1 MLCVNRSLSIRYDV
15 KRFVKAGGSEVRAH
29 AVVLRFQKF
38 KLKLTTEVLR
48 FVMSLLC
55 WNRLDI
61 EAFALTI
68 ELLTLENALLNE
80 ELSVMSEPSVF
91 ETLHNDELMIAIEL
105 KRDASFEIKVV
116 HKFDT
121 FTQQAFE

>member
-1 MLCVNRSLSIRYDV
+1 
-15 KRFVKAGGSEVRAH
+15 
-29 AVVLRFQKF
+29 
-38 KLKLTTEVLR
+38 
-48 FVMSLLC
+48 MSLLR

-68 ELLTLENALLNE
+68 ELLTLENAALNE
-80 ELSVMSEPSVF
+80 ELSVASEDSVL
-91 ETLHNDELMIAIEL
+91 ETLNNDELMIPIEL
-105 KRDASFEIKVV
+105 KIDASFEIKVL

>member
-1 MLCVNRSLSIRYDV
+1 M
-15 KRFVKAGGSEVRAH
+15 KAGGSEVRDH

-38 KLKLTTEVLR
+38 KLKLTTEVLM
-48 FVMSLLC
+48 FVMSLLR

-68 ELLTLENALLNE
+68 ELLTLENAFLNE
-80 ELSVMSEPSVF
+80 ELSVLSDSSVF
-91 ETLHNDELMIAIEL
+91 ETLNNDELMIPIEL
-105 KRDASFEIKVV
+105 KIDASFEIKVL

-121 FTQQAFE
+121 FTQQVFE

>member
-1 MLCVNRSLSIRYDV
+1 
-15 KRFVKAGGSEVRAH
+15 
-29 AVVLRFQKF
+29 
-38 KLKLTTEVLR
+38 
-48 FVMSLLC
+48 MSLLC

-80 ELSVMSEPSVF
+80 ELSAPSEPSVF

-105 KRDASFEIKVV
+105 KRDTSFERKVL

>member
-1 MLCVNRSLSIRYDV
+1 M
-15 KRFVKAGGSEVRAH
+15 KAGGSEVRAH

-48 FVMSLLC
+48 FVMSLLR

-68 ELLTLENALLNE
+68 ERLTLENAVLNE
-80 ELSVMSEPSVF
+80 ELSVPSKPSVF
-91 ETLHNDELMIAIEL
+91 ETLHNDELMIAIE
-105 KRDASFEIKVV
+105 
-116 HKFDT
+116 
-121 FTQQAFE
+121 